1 MRSQERITHMKFH
14 EILMGGMVEVISG
27 AVFSQFFNVALAV
40 VLGIISGISVA
51 FAARSSESH
60 GSDD

>member
-1 MRSQERITHMKFH
+1 MKFH